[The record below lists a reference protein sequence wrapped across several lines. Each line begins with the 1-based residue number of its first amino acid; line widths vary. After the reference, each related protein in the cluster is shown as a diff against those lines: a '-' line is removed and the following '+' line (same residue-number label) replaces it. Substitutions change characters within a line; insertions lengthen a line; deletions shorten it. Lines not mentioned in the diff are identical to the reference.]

1 VRLYNDLTVA
11 ENLHFFAAL
20 SDVENISTRID
31 DVLALLGCQ
40 DWYNRRVGSFSKGM
54 RQWVM
59 LLAVPMIA
67 ALALSACG
75 GSSKSS
81 NNSSSSNSAANNQA
95 SSAADSK
102 TDTDGDGIPDSA
114 ETVLGSDPNNPDTD
128 GDGQN
133 DLADQTPMQAD
144 NPITETSTTQ
154 GFAIGSILVENN
166 VDTQGADAPDHLE
179 LSVTN
184 TTDSDITNFDVYY
197 TITDSTDNK
206 VQSCYRTLPGFTLK
220 AGETKALH
228 FDNTGQ
234 PDHYSVNPN
243 SLYYT
248 DMNALTVQVTL
259 HAAGFAPQTAS
270 VDKDPGGADGGND

>member
-1 VRLYNDLTVA
+1 MSKK
-11 ENLHFFAAL
+11 AL
-20 SDVENISTRID
+20 I
-31 DVLALLGCQ
+31 
-40 DWYNRRVGSFSKGM
+40 
-54 RQWVM
+54 
-59 LLAVPMIA
+59 LLAILVIA
-67 ALALSACG
+67 ALALAACG
-75 GSSKSS
+75 GKS
-81 NNSSSSNSAANNQA
+81 SSSSNSSTPKPAANSQS
-95 SSAADSK
+95 SSAANAQ

-144 NPITETSTTQ
+144 NPITETSTTP

-166 VDTQGADAPDHLE
+166 VDAQGADAPDHLE

-184 TTDSDITNFDVYY
+184 TTSSDITNFDVYY
-197 TITDSTDNK
+197 TITDPSTGQT
-206 VQSCYRTLPGFTLK
+206 QSYYRTLPGFTLK

-234 PDHYSVNPN
+234 PDHYSINPN

-248 DMNALTVQVTL
+248 DQNALTLDVTL
-259 HAAGFAPQTAS
+259 HAPGFAPQTIS
-270 VDKDPGGADGGND
+270 VNKDPGGTEGGND

>member
-1 VRLYNDLTVA
+1 MSKKVLT
-11 ENLHFFAAL
+11 
-20 SDVENISTRID
+20 
-31 DVLALLGCQ
+31 
-40 DWYNRRVGSFSKGM
+40 
-54 RQWVM
+54 
-59 LLAVPMIA
+59 LLAVLMIA
-67 ALALSACG
+67 ALALTACG
-75 GSSKSS
+75 GKS
-81 NNSSSSNSAANNQA
+81 SSSSNSSTSNPAANSQS

-166 VDTQGADAPDHLE
+166 VDAQGADAPDHLE

-184 TTDSDITNFDVYY
+184 TTTSAITNFDVYY
-197 TITDSTDNK
+197 TITDPATGQM
-206 VQSCYRTLPGFTLK
+206 QSYYRTLPGFTLN

-248 DMNALTVQVTL
+248 DMNALTVDVTL
-259 HAAGFAPQTAS
+259 HAAGFAPQTTS
-270 VDKDPGGADGGND
+270 VNKDPGGAEGGND

>member
-1 VRLYNDLTVA
+1 MSKTALVLA
-11 ENLHFFAAL
+11 AAL
-20 SDVENISTRID
+20 
-31 DVLALLGCQ
+31 
-40 DWYNRRVGSFSKGM
+40 
-54 RQWVM
+54 
-59 LLAVPMIA
+59 MIA
-67 ALALSACG
+67 ALALTACG
-75 GSSKSS
+75 GKSSGASNTNVS
-81 NNSSSSNSAANNQA
+81 NNSASQPTANSQTNSQSNSASNAQ
-95 SSAADSK
+95 

-144 NPITETSTTQ
+144 NPITETGTTQ
-154 GFAIGSILVENN
+154 GFAIGSVLVENN
-166 VDTQGADAPDHLE
+166 IDAQGADAPDHLE

-184 TTDSDITNFDVYY
+184 TTSSDITNFDVYY
-197 TITDSTDNK
+197 TITDSTTG
-206 VQSCYRTLPGFTLK
+206 QSQSYYRTLPGFTLQ

-248 DMNALTVQVTL
+248 DQNALTLEVTL
-259 HAAGFAPQTAS
+259 HAAGFAPQT
-270 VDKDPGGADGGND
+270 VTVNKDPGGTEGGND